1 MIKGLWNRILNDKIL
16 FAIFVAVCVVA
27 VLDVAVLIFDI
38 VEFVTISN
46 NRASLSSLFV
56 PFNVAIIV
64 ANLVVVAAGVCY
76 AIFRKK

>member
-16 FAIFVAVCVVA
+16 FAIFVAVCAVV
-27 VLDVAVLIFDI
+27 VFDIAVLIFDI
-38 VEFVTISN
+38 VEFAIISN

>member
-16 FAIFVAVCVVA
+16 FAIFVAVCVVV

-46 NRASLSSLFV
+46 NRAALSNVFV
-56 PFNVAIIV
+56 PFNIAMVV
-64 ANLVVVAAGVCY
+64 ANLVVAAAGVCY

>member
-16 FAIFVAVCVVA
+16 FAIFVAVCVVV

-56 PFNVAIIV
+56 PLNVAIIV
-64 ANLVVVAAGVCY
+64 ANLVVAAAGVCY